1 PGVKLSPVPVGGMIS
16 GFFWNRKLVETV
28 STVAREQ
35 PDSVCYVRYAARF
48 SPYVSCLARRLH
60 GIPLVLEVNSFGA
73 QRHRWMR
80 TFDKHA
86 MKAAHRVV
94 VVSTLLAELI
104 HESLR
109 IPRSSILVLPNGVD
123 LTRFRGASSV
133 HRHDGRSIRIGYV
146 GVLKEN
152 YGIEDLIRSMA
163 LLREEARSPA
173 HELIVVGHGP
183 ARRSLER
190 LASELD
196 NVTFA
201 GAVEPDEVPALLRSM
216 DVLAYT
222 STRVNGFQSP

>member
-1 PGVKLSPVPVGGMIS
+1 
-16 GFFWNRKLVETV
+16 
-28 STVAREQ
+28 
-35 PDSVCYVRYAARF
+35 
-48 SPYVSCLARRLH
+48 
-60 GIPLVLEVNSFGA
+60 
-73 QRHRWMR
+73 
-80 TFDKHA
+80 

-222 STRVNGFQSP
+222 STRVNGFQSPIKLYEYMAAGRAIVAAATPQVRELFASGEIGLTYECGNVRELTDQMSILLSDCSLRERLGKSAAAEAVNHSWDARISRLWSAL